1 MEGQLGWSLLA
12 AIVLLVGLAM
22 LFSVLSRLGLAR
34 ELSVAAVRAV
44 LQLAAIS
51 LIIVVAIRHLWLAA
65 PLVLLMFAVA
75 VGTSASRCGVRD
87 RWWWVA
93 LAMGCGLLPV
103 LVVVFATGA
112 APLNGASLIP
122 IAGIIGGNTMTGH
135 TLFARRAFAQLRG
148 EQPQYEAGLSI
159 GLERHQVLTE
169 LVDPARTEALVPN
182 IDQTRTVG
190 LVTLPGA
197 FIGVLLGGG
206 SPLQAGAAQILV
218 LVGIMAAQTITVT
231 VAARLVAAAKLLPAD
246 LRGQLRP

>member
-1 MEGQLGWSLLA
+1 MESVPGWPLA
-12 AIVLLVGLAM
+12 IAIAMLVGIA
-22 LFSVLSRLGLAR
+22 VAVAGVARLGLGR
-34 ELSVAAVRAV
+34 ELLVAALRAV
-44 LQLAAIS
+44 LQLAVIS
-51 LIIVVAIRHLWLAA
+51 LVIVVAVRHLWLAI
-65 PLVLLMFAVA
+65 PLVLLMFTVA
-75 VGTSASRCGVRD
+75 VFTSAGRCGVRD

-103 LVVVFATGA
+103 LLVVFLTGA

-122 IAGIIGGNTMTGH
+122 IAGIVGGNAMTGH
-135 TLFARRAFAQLRG
+135 TLFARRAFALLRS
-148 EQPQYEAGLSI
+148 EHPQYEAGLSI
-159 GLERHQVLTE
+159 GLERPQVLTE
-169 LVDPARTEALVPN
+169 LVAPARTEALVPN

-231 VAARLVAAAKLLPAD
+231 LAARLVSAALLLPVD
-246 LRGQLRP
+246 LRAQLRP